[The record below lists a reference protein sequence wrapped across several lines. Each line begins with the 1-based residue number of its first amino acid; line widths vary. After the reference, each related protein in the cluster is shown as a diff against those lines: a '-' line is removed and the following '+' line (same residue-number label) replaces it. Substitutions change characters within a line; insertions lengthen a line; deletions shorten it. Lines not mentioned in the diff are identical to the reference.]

1 MVETSCRKNSRI
13 PKVDPQPILHSS
25 ILLIQLHS
33 LLIPSSAS
41 SSSSPLSSNP
51 LLSLPPLALSRQL
64 WQQFSQ
70 QLHQNDPNPNT
81 LQALLSSLQLTRL
94 PSSGDL
100 GTIFGILVDCCQRKR
115 WWELL
120 EGVLETAASILNN
133 PEIVF
138 NDLFIRFLLVNC
150 SVRTAL
156 QNSEF
161 ELLCVLLRK
170 FPLFFESTKPNLFAS
185 AINQT
190 THSLLNAP
198 IEKQQIIAD
207 CFASYPTSLPS
218 QPSSH
223 RCRFLVSLNTGSA
236 TAAFLPLCSGGS
248 TSSPSTHHF
257 SAPFPPSS
265 PFATRSYTQSAK
277 YASCSTSSTVARSLG
292 TNRSRR
298 HSKRIPE
305 SLQSEAGIKR
315 RSRVESGTVASIVTA
330 GIRGMERRSG
340 QAASVGFSPRKEKIA
355 WHIWSSWI
363 DSVYNEKSLLRGQQA
378 ECPEDA
384 AMSMRNSTCL
394 QHRRFEEGREES
406 QEHCS
411 N

>member
-1 MVETSCRKNSRI
+1 MVETSCRKSSRI

-33 LLIPSSAS
+33 LLIPSSASS

-138 NDLFIRFLLVNC
+138 NDLFIRFLFVNC

-185 AINQT
+185 AINQAK
-190 THSLLNAP
+190 HSLLNAST
-198 IEKQQIIAD
+198 EKQQIIAD

-218 QPSSH
+218 FACTELEKLVPSLQNASISEILRRLPDASLLSLLPQRSGVVLSELRERSSANVWEIGRKLSEQNVSIADWIDFVALLQRRREENNDSLLEQMASDLQSNPH
-223 RCRFLVSLNTGSA
+223 RELFVLAARFLAGLSSYPIHSFIHSTNS
-236 TAAFLPLCSGGS
+236 FL
-248 TSSPSTHHF
+248 F
-257 SAPFPPSS
+257 
-265 PFATRSYTQSAK
+265 
-277 YASCSTSSTVARSLG
+277 
-292 TNRSRR
+292 
-298 HSKRIPE
+298 
-305 SLQSEAGIKR
+305 
-315 RSRVESGTVASIVTA
+315 
-330 GIRGMERRSG
+330 
-340 QAASVGFSPRKEKIA
+340 
-355 WHIWSSWI
+355 
-363 DSVYNEKSLLRGQQA
+363 
-378 ECPEDA
+378 
-384 AMSMRNSTCL
+384 
-394 QHRRFEEGREES
+394 
-406 QEHCS
+406 
-411 N
+411 